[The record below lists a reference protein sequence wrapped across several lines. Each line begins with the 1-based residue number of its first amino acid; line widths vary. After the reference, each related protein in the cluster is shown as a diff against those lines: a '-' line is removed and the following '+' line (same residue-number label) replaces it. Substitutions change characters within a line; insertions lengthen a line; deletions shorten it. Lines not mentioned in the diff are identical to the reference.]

1 MMGKARV
8 APMTALELIYR
19 KMWKSNQ
26 TLADNAVLQASR
38 AGGWQVAG
46 QAMSEANKMQATGT
60 CAEVQAPEAKSHPD
74 SRETKARAASQPTGF
89 GAPRDFLDNRFVYVT
104 VSARA
109 RGLSVGVNLNP
120 DKECNFD
127 CVYCEV
133 DRHAP
138 FEKQPLEVKTMGD
151 ELERALAFLHSG
163 QLRRQPP
170 FNALPEE
177 LLELRHVALSGDG
190 EPTLCPQFAEALQSV
205 IHIRA
210 RGQFPFFKI
219 VLLTNATGLD
229 LPLVENSLKLLTPR
243 DEIWAKLDAGTQA
256 FMERVNRPQVPLKKV
271 LANIL
276 KLGRQRPVVIQSL
289 FSLLDGQPPPPE
301 EIEQYLERLGEL
313 KTAGAMIPLVQVYSP
328 YRPMAQAQCGHLPL
342 KNLSHIAKLIRA
354 KTGLN
359 AEVF

>member
-1 MMGKARV
+1 
-8 APMTALELIYR
+8 
-19 KMWKSNQ
+19 
-26 TLADNAVLQASR
+26 LAEK
-38 AGGWQVAG
+38 
-46 QAMSEANKMQATGT
+46 AMSEADKMQATET
-60 CAEVQAPEAKSHPD
+60 CAEVPAPEPKSHPD
-74 SRETKARAASQPTGF
+74 IRAAKARPASQATGF
-89 GAPRDFLDNRFVYVT
+89 GSPRDFLDNRFVYIT

-109 RGLSVGVNLNP
+109 RGLAVGVNLNP

-133 DRHAP
+133 DRHTP

-151 ELERALAFLHSG
+151 ELQRTLAFLHSG

-170 FNALPEE
+170 FHALPDA

-190 EPTLCPQFAEALQSV
+190 EPTLCPQFAEVLQTV

-229 LPLVENSLKLLTPR
+229 LPLVESSLKLLTPR
-243 DEIWAKLDAGTQA
+243 DEIWAKLDAGTPA

-276 KLGRQRPVVIQSL
+276 RLGRQRPVVIQSL
-289 FSLLDGQPPPPE
+289 FALLEGQPPPVE
-301 EIEQYLERLGEL
+301 EIEPYLERLKEL
-313 KTAGAMIPLVQVYSP
+313 KAGGATIPLVQVYSP
-328 YRPMAQAQCGHLPL
+328 YRPMAQARCGHLPL
-342 KNLSHIAKLIRA
+342 KSLSDIARQIRA
-354 KTGLN
+354 NTGLN